1 MAEVIRLKF
10 FSNQVKGLA
19 SILITVK
26 NKNIL
31 IDPGIPFHLF
41 KTKKKP
47 KLIKDF
53 LLPQLNYIVISHY
66 HGDHAS
72 LTSEIL
78 AENSFKGELITH
90 QATSD
95 IIQAYY
101 AINPGYDSRFKKLG
115 YGEKYALTDDISLTL
130 FNAGHVLGSAM
141 IYLTIGQ
148 KHILISGDIGARS
161 LPIVSDPNKV
171 FPGKSLN
178 LMVLDGKNAELN
190 HEIDLTKDS
199 LGNILYQKLA
209 DCFLYDNGNVLMYLP
224 KIQVPIFIY
233 CLNYL
238 FTNPNFSH
246 FRHKIKDVYLEKD
259 TRGVRVKQLLEI
271 FNRYAHLFD
280 KREKEYSLLSPN
292 QFHFNQLRQEDPD
305 FSHLT
310 RSILL
315 TFNRTTFIEW
325 FKHLKSSD
333 KNDILLLYQN
343 IAEILDDKLYLIDKE
358 CKIQIKRLPRIHFHP
373 DKQELSE
380 WCEQLQHQI
389 KIEQILFYH
398 SASSG
403 NKEKMKSFFRDKTGI
418 PISLDDELPD
428 QSISIP
434 YS

>member
-1 MAEVIRLKF
+1 
-10 FSNQVKGLA
+10 
-19 SILITVK
+19 
-26 NKNIL
+26 
-31 IDPGIPFHLF
+31 
-41 KTKKKP
+41 
-47 KLIKDF
+47 
-53 LLPQLNYIVISHY
+53 
-66 HGDHAS
+66 
-72 LTSEIL
+72 
-78 AENSFKGELITH
+78 
-90 QATSD
+90 
-95 IIQAYY
+95 
-101 AINPGYDSRFKKLG
+101 
-115 YGEKYALTDDISLTL
+115 
-130 FNAGHVLGSAM
+130 
-141 IYLTIGQ
+141 
-148 KHILISGDIGARS
+148 
-161 LPIVSDPNKV
+161 
-171 FPGKSLN
+171 
-178 LMVLDGKNAELN
+178 
-190 HEIDLTKDS
+190 
-199 LGNILYQKLA
+199 
-209 DCFLYDNGNVLMYLP
+209 
-224 KIQVPIFIY
+224 
-233 CLNYL
+233 
-238 FTNPNFSH
+238 
-246 FRHKIKDVYLEKD
+246 
-259 TRGVRVKQLLEI
+259 
-271 FNRYAHLFD
+271 
-280 KREKEYSLLSPN
+280 LLSPN

-380 WCEQLQHQI
+380 WCEQLQRQI